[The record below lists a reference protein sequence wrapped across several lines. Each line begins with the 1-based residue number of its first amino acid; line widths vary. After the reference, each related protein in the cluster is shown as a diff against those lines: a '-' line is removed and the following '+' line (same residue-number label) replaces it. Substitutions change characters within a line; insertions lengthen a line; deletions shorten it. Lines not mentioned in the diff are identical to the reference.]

1 MKKVILRG
9 ELGKKFGRV
18 HWFDLCTVGEAV
30 RALSANFDGFQ
41 QELCAAGERGI
52 GYIVRVGRDA
62 MGNVNE
68 IEYPTGQAEAIS
80 IIPVLH
86 GAGCDNPVTNIISGV
101 ALVAAAIVLGP
112 AAGGFLG
119 LGAGLGGAAG
129 AGAAISMGLIGA
141 TAATAIGY
149 VGVAMIVGGTSQ
161 LLSPTLSEAPATYG
175 ATSPTRQRARDSF
188 TPENNEVADNRASYI
203 FNGAVNLTAQGNPVP
218 LLYGRMRVG
227 SVVVSAGLSVEDI

>member
-18 HWFDLCTVGEAV
+18 HWFDLNTVGEAV

-41 QELCAAGERGI
+41 QELCAAGERGV

-62 MGNVNE
+62 MGNVDE

-80 IIPVLH
+80 IVPVLH
-86 GAGCDNPVTNIISGV
+86 GAGSDNPVTNIISGV

-119 LGAGLGGAAG
+119 LGLGLSG
-129 AGAAISMGLIGA
+129 AGMGIIGA
-141 TAATAIGY
+141 TAAVAAGY
-149 VGVAMIVGGTSQ
+149 VGTALILSGTSQ
-161 LLSPTLSEAPATYG
+161 LLSPTISDSPATYG
-175 ATSPTRQRARDSF
+175 ATSPTRQRARESF